1 MWPVSV
7 AIVVLLLVFSVYLTV
22 RRYRLLSLTT
32 RAVARIVKIET
43 NANEFNEVVY
53 YPVMEFDFDRQ
64 TYVVKSKVGYQ
75 TAPYQC
81 GDNVVVWFDPDTPE
95 RAQLS
100 RFRKATSE
108 C

>member
-1 MWPVSV
+1 MLPVVV
-7 AIVVLLLVFSVYLTV
+7 ATLVLLIVLSAYLTV

-32 RAVARIVKIET
+32 RAVARVVKIES

-53 YPVMEFDFDRQ
+53 YPVMEFDFDRE

-75 TAPYQC
+75 SAPYQC

-100 RFRKATSE
+100 RFRKASP
-108 C
+108 